1 MIKQQVK
8 KRSSRLLT
16 EMDSETA
23 QVKLSL
29 SQVVE
34 AVEQKHS
41 LAQAR
46 SFKRY
51 SPERSLKKEA
61 SAGIRI
67 SRSPRLQATAEL
79 ANLVVQ
85 DARYEDSEP

>member
-1 MIKQQVK
+1 MTEEIQKFLEHQQLKIGRGPAKQRRVIKQQVK

-51 SPERSLKKEA
+51 SPERS
-61 SAGIRI
+61 
-67 SRSPRLQATAEL
+67 
-79 ANLVVQ
+79 
-85 DARYEDSEP
+85 